1 MEKKILLKEDKFVSE
16 SKLRDAKKQK
26 ERFESI
32 IDAFEAFFD
41 KKLTHKEK
49 KDLFELKGKFVENE
63 FMKTAQFPQSTL
75 DFNLDAV
82 GKKAQYYTLL
92 SEVNKLYKH
101 PYINLIRG
109 KLVID
114 EEAIKETGRKYIET
128 ELQQEVYDIAVELLP
143 LIVRLDELKVIE
155 ARYIREALK
164 VIDSSNSN
172 MKRNFK
178 INLDYIDHLKMFRK

>member
-49 KDLFELKGKFVENE
+49 QELFELKGEFLQNE

-82 GKKAQYYTLL
+82 GKKGHYHALL
-92 SEVNKLYKH
+92 SQVNKLYKH
-101 PYINLIRG
+101 PYINLIKG

-114 EEAIKETGRKYIET
+114 EEAIKETGRHYIET
-128 ELQQEVYDIAVELLP
+128 ELQQEAYDIAVQLLP
-143 LIVRLDELKVIE
+143 LVSRLDELRILGGANV
-155 ARYIREALK
+155 REALK
-164 VIDSSNSN
+164 VIRLDGNN
-172 MKRNFK
+172 KPT
-178 INLDYIDHLKMFRK
+178 INLDYINSLKIFR

>member
-1 MEKKILLKEDKFVSE
+1 VSE

-32 IDAFEAFFD
+32 IGSVEAFFD

-49 KDLFELKGKFVENE
+49 KDLFELKGEFLQNE

-82 GKKAQYYTLL
+82 GKKGHYYALL
-92 SEVNKLYKH
+92 SQVNKLYKH

-128 ELQQEVYDIAVELLP
+128 ELQQEAYDIAVQLLP
-143 LIVRLDELKVIE
+143 LVNRLGELKLLSGVNVREVLNVIRLDGNNKP
-155 ARYIREALK
+155 A
-164 VIDSSNSN
+164 
-172 MKRNFK
+172 
-178 INLDYIDHLKMFRK
+178 INLDYIHNLRSR

>member
-1 MEKKILLKEDKFVSE
+1 MENKILLKENKHVSE

-32 IDAFEAFFD
+32 IGSVEAFFD

-49 KDLFELKGKFVENE
+49 KDLFELKGEFLQNE

-82 GKKAQYYTLL
+82 GKKGHYYALL
-92 SEVNKLYKH
+92 SQVNKLYKH
-101 PYINLIRG
+101 QYINLIRG

-128 ELQQEVYDIAVELLP
+128 ELQQEAYDIAVKLLP
-143 LIVRLDELKVIE
+143 LVNRLDELRILRE
-155 ARYIREALK
+155 AYVRDALK
-164 VIDSSNSN
+164 VIRLDGNN
-172 MKRNFK
+172 MPT
-178 INLDYIDHLKMFRK
+178 INLDYINSLKRFR